1 MVDESLSN
9 PSYMLAYLAKETI
22 ATAGKYIFRIQMIGD
37 GGNSEVIG
45 PFTIKIDEG
54 EIPFIFPTHLINP
67 DEGLAQIEIQ

>member
-45 PFTIKIDEG
+45 PFTIKMD
-54 EIPFIFPTHLINP
+54 
-67 DEGLAQIEIQ
+67 